1 MFKNLIGNLM
11 RINRHS
17 STLFVKIT
25 RYNIYRIC
33 KEVLKVN
40 LEKRIDLLE
49 FQLDLLFENTDLS
62 RFVYELKLTREQ
74 YQSIMNLMDDY
85 RAKIEAGEK
94 VDNGIFETEMYELVP
109 EHNRDYHFC
118 ESITRLFAE
127 AGRWTEVF
135 PALYGQMPK
144 YNGFNV

>member
-1 MFKNLIGNLM
+1 MG
-11 RINRHS
+11 
-17 STLFVKIT
+17 
-25 RYNIYRIC
+25 
-33 KEVLKVN
+33 
-40 LEKRIDLLE
+40 EKRCFVSEYSSLL
-49 FQLDLLFENTDLS
+49 LDN
-62 RFVYELKLTREQ
+62 RKC
-74 YQSIMNLMDDY
+74 
-85 RAKIEAGEK
+85 EK